1 MSYNILI
8 LGNGFD
14 LAHKIPSKYRN
25 FLTFCYLLQTY
36 TGDTTTKNYSKY
48 TLESNEERNLYAFI
62 CNDIYERNEFFSK
75 VKEIIDEEN
84 IYPKYGDVLPLLM
97 DNVWISHF
105 YGKAGDKNW
114 IDFESEIARI
124 INTFDSIY
132 WSYIQAGETGRAS
145 IPIKD
150 NDAENAEKII
160 KELQDTF
167 NAETVIQ
174 YKKNKASISITIDKA
189 EIDNLRIKI
198 SSDLEK
204 LTELLGF
211 YLSIVLALMVK
222 SKKLHAIDQI
232 KSLQID
238 KVLSFNYTNT
248 YELLYD
254 TDKTN
259 GKIDYHYIHGTFDRN
274 EESDVNMV
282 LGVDDYLEKD
292 LSNSLMNEDTYFIEY
307 KKYYQRILKKT
318 GTKYLQWKHALD
330 TNGFQS
336 QLYIYG
342 HSLDKTD
349 KDVLS
354 GLILSETAHTNI
366 FYRDKKDLG
375 DKIAN
380 LVRVIGRDNTIEFT
394 GNGKLEFI
402 EIDQD

>member
-1 MSYNILI
+1 MSYNILV

-25 FLTFCYLLQTY
+25 FLSFCYLLQAY
-36 TGDTTTKNYSKY
+36 EDDTATTKNYSAY
-48 TLESNEERNLYAFI
+48 TLKANEERDLYASI
-62 CNDIYERNEFFSK
+62 CNDVFERKDFFKK
-75 VKEIIDEEN
+75 VKEIIEEKN
-84 IYPKYGDVLPLLM
+84 IYPKYKDALPLLKN
-97 DNVWISHF
+97 NVWISHF
-105 YGKAGDKNW
+105 YKKAGDKNW

-132 WSYIQAGETGRAS
+132 WSYIQAGETGKAS
-145 IPIKD
+145 IPIRD

-167 NAETVIQ
+167 NAENVIL
-174 YKKNKASISITIDKA
+174 YKKNRISIGITIDKDKI
-189 EIDNLRIKI
+189 ENLRNKI
-198 SSDLEK
+198 SDDLEK

-211 YLSIVLALMVK
+211 YLSVVIALMLK
-222 SKKLHAIDQI
+222 NKKLHTIEQI

-238 KVLSFNYTNT
+238 KVLSFNYTDT
-248 YELLYD
+248 YKLLYD
-254 TDKTN
+254 TDKR
-259 GKIDYHYIHGTFDRN
+259 IDYHYIHGTFYRTDKT
-274 EESDVNMV
+274 DTNMV
-282 LGVDDYLEKD
+282 LGVDDYLEND
-292 LSNSLMNEDTYFIEY
+292 TSNTLMNEDTYFIEY

-336 QLYIYG
+336 HLYIYG

-354 GLILSETAHTNI
+354 GLILSDTAHTNI

-380 LVRVIGRDNTIEFT
+380 LVKVIGRDKTIELT
-394 GNGKLEFI
+394 GKGKLEFV
-402 EIDQD
+402 EIVQD

>member
-1 MSYNILI
+1 ML
-8 LGNGFD
+8 
-14 LAHKIPSKYRN
+14 
-25 FLTFCYLLQTY
+25 
-36 TGDTTTKNYSKY
+36 
-48 TLESNEERNLYAFI
+48 
-62 CNDIYERNEFFSK
+62 
-75 VKEIIDEEN
+75 
-84 IYPKYGDVLPLLM
+84 
-97 DNVWISHF
+97 
-105 YGKAGDKNW
+105 
-114 IDFESEIARI
+114 
-124 INTFDSIY
+124 
-132 WSYIQAGETGRAS
+132 
-145 IPIKD
+145 
-150 NDAENAEKII
+150 
-160 KELQDTF
+160 
-167 NAETVIQ
+167 
-174 YKKNKASISITIDKA
+174 
-189 EIDNLRIKI
+189 
-198 SSDLEK
+198 
-204 LTELLGF
+204 
-211 YLSIVLALMVK
+211 K
-222 SKKLHAIDQI
+222 SKKLHTIDQI